1 MIFCDSLFKYAN
13 YRDYAKETNFIIF
26 PFHTKSDLD
35 MELVTPPLGTGVI
48 LPGVTRQSVLE
59 LTREMKG
66 IEVKNIIVI
75 TYIRKPKLIKF
86 L

>member
-1 MIFCDSLFKYAN
+1 
-13 YRDYAKETNFIIF
+13 
-26 PFHTKSDLD
+26 

-59 LTREMKG
+59 LTREMKR